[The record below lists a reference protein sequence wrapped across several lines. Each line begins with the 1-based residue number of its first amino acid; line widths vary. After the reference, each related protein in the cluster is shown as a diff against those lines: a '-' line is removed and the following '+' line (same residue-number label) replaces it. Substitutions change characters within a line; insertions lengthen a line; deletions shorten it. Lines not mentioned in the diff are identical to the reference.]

1 MEKLKDEK
9 IKQEIFKAIEGI
21 LDFVQVA
28 VPEPNFKALR
38 SKILRLGN
46 DCIRSLTKKE
56 K

>member
-1 MEKLKDEK
+1 MEEPKDEK

-21 LDFVQVA
+21 LDYVNIA
-28 VPEPNFKALR
+28 VPGPGYKVLR

-56 K
+56 E